1 MCFGERPPLLIVR
14 TTESNADASVLS
26 YIALWEPALP
36 YNFLYAA
43 ARSPMQLLMR
53 YFVARELGV
62 ANTLQRNFDWIS
74 SLLRP
79 SDIPN
84 VGDPS
89 KASVFLSERDAIVD
103 TPRIAAYLSAEGL
116 DESSGLE
123 VFAKQKHGES
133 MMGHGHSFNTVM
145 RWVRDE

>member
-1 MCFGERPPLLIVR
+1 VVVLWGLEDELLTI
-14 TTESNADASVLS
+14 SVS
-26 YIALWEPALP
+26 SAALWEPALP

-43 ARSPMQLLMR
+43 TKSPMQLLMR

-79 SDIPN
+79 ADIPN
-84 VGDPS
+84 LGDAS

-103 TPRIAAYLSAEGL
+103 TPRISAYLSSEGL
-116 DESSGLE
+116 DESAGLRI
-123 VFAKQKHGES
+123 FAKQKHGES
-133 MMGHGHSFNTVM
+133 MMGHGHSFKTVM
-145 RWVRDE
+145 AWVRNE